1 MVKVYKPGKVAI
13 VLQGRQAGKKVVV
26 IKQLDE
32 GTKER
37 PYPHAVV
44 AGIERYPRKVT
55 KRMGAKTLAKRSKVK
70 PFIKTVNYSHLFPT
84 RYQLELEGLKGTVST
99 DTFKEVTQ
107 REDAKKTVKK
117 LLEDRYQQGKN
128 RWFFTPLRVRRS
140 AVPLRC
146 TCILSDLPRFR
157 PVLSASV
164 SVWAYDMGL

>member
-55 KRMGAKTLAKRSKVK
+55 KRMGAKKLQSRSKVK
-70 PFIKTVNYSHLFPT
+70 PFIKVVNYSHLFPT
-84 RYQLELEGLKGTVST
+84 RYALELESLKGAVSA
-99 DTFKEVTQ
+99 DTFKEPSQ

-117 LLEDRYQQGKN
+117 LFEEKYTAGKN
-128 RWFFTPLRVRRS
+128 KWFFTPLR
-140 AVPLRC
+140 
-146 TCILSDLPRFR
+146 F
-157 PVLSASV
+157 
-164 SVWAYDMGL
+164 

>member
-1 MVKVYKPGKVAI
+1 MTLVQSISQARCMLRCTEYRDATSLTITHTQVAI

-70 PFIKTVNYSHLFPT
+70 PFIKVCLWGLVND
-84 RYQLELEGLKGTVST
+84 RCCINQLINYFLVLLEGDQL
-99 DTFKEVTQ
+99 
-107 REDAKKTVKK
+107 
-117 LLEDRYQQGKN
+117 
-128 RWFFTPLRVRRS
+128 FT
-140 AVPLRC
+140 
-146 TCILSDLPRFR
+146 
-157 PVLSASV
+157 SV
-164 SVWAYDMGL
+164 SDSIPT